1 MPRWSTWARGGST
14 NGAVKA
20 LLGARRLSFAAR
32 EVATELTGMQFGG
45 ITAFGL
51 PEGMPLLVDA
61 AVFERPLVVMGAG
74 VRETKLL
81 LSPALLKDLP
91 GVVVAE
97 LSEAG

>member
-1 MPRWSTWARGGST
+1 
-14 NGAVKA
+14 
-20 LLGARRLSFAAR
+20 
-32 EVATELTGMQFGG
+32 
-45 ITAFGL
+45 FGL